1 MPLSEQER
9 IAEHKQSVRMVS
21 LWRALQPLKSTVSFM
36 NTGAHPDDEI
46 SEMLAA
52 IGLRDGIALSYACA
66 NRGEGGQNDI
76 GTEATENL
84 GVLRTAEMEKAC
96 DVLNMRMYWLSENA
110 EDSVFDFGFSKSGVE
125 TLGKWGHQ
133 RTLKRFVEIIRQER
147 PDIISPTFLNI
158 PGQHGHHCAMTQA
171 AFEVMK
177 AAADP
182 EFPDV
187 DLPCWAVKKLY
198 LPAWSGAGGA
208 YDDEVPPPPATLEF
222 DGNGE
227 EEVTGWSWAQI
238 GEQSRAFHKTQ
249 GMGRWQAYDKS
260 NVWPLHLAE
269 STVGTDELSLSD
281 NLPKDLSELAAFAGA
296 PTLSALL
303 DKAHDHCLDAI
314 EAFPNRVMI
323 GAAAA
328 QALKLLRKAMDECPE
343 AARDE
348 VLHRLERKELQLA
361 KVLELAEGIV
371 ASVRL
376 SQDQLKRGESAEVA
390 FECNREAVSFELDLP
405 KGWVQQDACVQVGGE
420 ADTSD
425 PYPAVYRPDAVQ
437 APCAKL
443 QFTSHGVAVETRLP
457 FEVEPIVLPFHVVTL
472 DDTGFVLNNTLEN
485 RSLSIP
491 VGGNAEGLSLD
502 VPEGWTAQFDDG
514 VFQIALPDDV
524 ANGLY
529 ELPILQGG
537 EQAYTVHVVSYP
549 HVSQRVRVTPATVRI
564 CVVEAHLDAKRVGYV
579 GSGNDRVAKWLG
591 DIGVELVDLPVGELS
606 AKRLQGLDCLVVGIF
621 AFRSRQDLHDVI
633 EDIHAWVK
641 AGGRLITLYHRPW
654 DRWDA
659 EKLPLQPLEIGSPSL
674 RWRVTDENAE
684 VRYLNP
690 QHVLL
695 NKPNEIG
702 KSDWANWHKERGL
715 YFAKSWDA
723 AYEPLL
729 EMADPDEAPHQG
741 ILLAGDFGQGQHIH
755 TSLIL
760 HHQMEKL
767 VPGAFRLMANLV
779 SSEVEEAS
787 ASQSTEA
794 FEAS

>member
-1 MPLSEQER
+1 MPLSDQER
-9 IAEHKQSVRMVS
+9 IAAHKQHVRMVE

-110 EDSVFDFGFSKSGVE
+110 KDDIFDFGFSKSGVE

-158 PGQHGHHCAMTQA
+158 PGQHGHHRAMTQA

-182 EFPDV
+182 DFPDV
-187 DLPCWAVKKLY
+187 DLPCWTVKKLY

-249 GMGRWQAYDKS
+249 GMGRWRNYS
-260 NVWPLHLAE
+260 TNNVWPLHLAE
-269 STVGTDELSLSD
+269 STVGTEEQSLSD
-281 NLPKDLSELAAFAGA
+281 NLPRDLSELASFAGA
-296 PTLSALL
+296 PALGALL

-314 EAFPNRVMI
+314 EAFPNRAMI

-328 QALKLLRKAMDECPE
+328 QALKLVRKAQDECPE

-348 VLHRLERKELQLA
+348 VLHRLQRKELQLA
-361 KVLELAEGIV
+361 KVLELSEGIV
-371 ASVRL
+371 ASLRL
-376 SQDQLKRGESAEVA
+376 SQDQLKRGDTAEVT
-390 FECNREAVSFELDLP
+390 FECNRDAVRYELDLP
-405 KGWVQQDACVQVGGE
+405 DGWSVQEGRVQVS
-420 ADTSD
+420 ADAATSD
-425 PYPAVYRPDAVQ
+425 PYPAIYKPDVLQ

-443 QFTSHGVAVETRLP
+443 QFTSHGVEVETRLA
-457 FEVEPIVLPFHVVTL
+457 FEVEPVVLPSHVVEL
-472 DDTGFVLNNTLEN
+472 DETNFVLNSALAG
-485 RSLSIP
+485 RSLS
-491 VGGNAEGLSLD
+491 VAVSGNASGLSLD
-502 VPEGWTAQFDDG
+502 VPDGWQVRSDDG
-514 VFQIALPDDV
+514 VFQLALPDNV
-524 ANGLY
+524 ADGLY
-529 ELPILQGG
+529 ELPILQDG
-537 EQAYTVHVVSYP
+537 EPAHTVHVVSYP
-549 HVSQRVRVTPATVRI
+549 HVSQRVRVTPATIRV
-564 CVVEAHLDAKRVGYV
+564 CVVEARLAAQRVGYV
-579 GSGNDRVAKWLG
+579 GSGNDRVGKWLG
-591 DIGVELVDLPVGELS
+591 DIGADVVELSAGELS
-606 AKRLQGLDCLVVGIF
+606 AQRLQVLDTLVIGIF
-621 AFRSRQDLHDVI
+621 AFRNRQDLHDGI
-633 EDIHAWVK
+633 EEIHDWVK

-659 EKLPLQPLEIGSPSL
+659 DKLPLKRLEIGSPSL

-690 QHVLL
+690 QHDLL
-695 NKPNEIG
+695 NQPNAIG
-702 KSDWANWHKERGL
+702 ETDWANWHKERGL
-715 YFAKSWDA
+715 YFAKSWDE

-729 EMADPDEAPHQG
+729 EIADPDEAPHQG
-741 ILLAGDFGQGQHIH
+741 ILLSGVFGQGQHIH

-779 SSEVEEAS
+779 SNDSGEGENSQRAEALEAS
-787 ASQSTEA
+787 
-794 FEAS
+794 